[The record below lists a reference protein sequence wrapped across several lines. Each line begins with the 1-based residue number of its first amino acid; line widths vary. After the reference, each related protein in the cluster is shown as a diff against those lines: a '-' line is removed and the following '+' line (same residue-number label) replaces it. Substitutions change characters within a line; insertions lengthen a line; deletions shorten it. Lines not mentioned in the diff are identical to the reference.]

1 MRVFIVRPFGIKE
14 GIDFD
19 RVEAELLRPA
29 LDRMNRA
36 DRPVEGATTGDINRA
51 GNIRE
56 DMFRRLVASDLVIA
70 DVSIHNANVFYEL
83 GIRHGLQ
90 PFATF
95 MLRSRATEASYP
107 FDLQTDRYFL
117 YDGTNPGADVDALVA
132 ALESTLAAAGVD
144 SPVFRL
150 LPQLKAHPRGDL
162 IRPPR
167 GFVDEVER
175 ARRLGSDG
183 DLRLLAHEAQGF
195 EWESEGLRLVGD
207 TQFKLAAFDGARRTF
222 EALRRSAPDDWSV
235 NHKLATIYQKLSNTA
250 SKEHKETLLACSDE
264 AIERALK
271 AASLPA
277 EMAESHA
284 LKGSNAKT
292 RWIEAWS
299 TVSIEAERRKAA
311 LESPH
316 LDAAL
321 GAYLT
326 ATAVDLNAYFPA
338 INALGLLNI
347 QIELAKAMPN
357 LWAGRFDDDASA
369 MDELRGREATSE
381 RLAAALPL
389 VLGTDRHFQR
399 GNPDPP
405 DRWAALSAAELA
417 LVSGSRA
424 ERVAAAYRSALR
436 QAERFY
442 ADAARRN
449 VAMYQALGMFGD
461 RVDAALTAID
471 EAALPVQADG
481 SQQVQAPTSPRPDRV
496 LLFTGHMI
504 DAEQSKPPRFPRTP
518 LAESK
523 ARALIEEAVRGEAQ
537 PGERLLGFA
546 GGACGSDILF
556 HETCATLGV
565 PTTLMLALPQDLF
578 EVTSVQRGGAGWI
591 ERYRALCKRL
601 NPRSLQ
607 QSEALPDWLVGKPG
621 YDVWQRNNLWVMFH
635 ALATGATDLTLIAL
649 FNPDVDP
656 RGQGGTADMVATA
669 RAHGFKPLELDAR
682 VLLK

>member
-1 MRVFIVRPFGIKE
+1 MRVFIVRPFGVKE

-36 DRPVEGATTGDINRA
+36 DRAIEGATTGDISRA

-90 PFATF
+90 PCATF
-95 MLRSRATEASYP
+95 MLRSRATQDSYP

-117 YDGTNPGADVDALVA
+117 YDGTNPAANVDALVA

-150 LPQLKAHPRGDL
+150 LPQLKAHPRRDL

-167 GFVDEVER
+167 GFVTEVEQ

-235 NHKLATIYQKLSNTA
+235 NHKLATIYQRLRNTA
-250 SKEHKETLLACSDE
+250 AKERKETLLASSDE

-277 EMAESHA
+277 EMAESHG

-292 RWIEAWS
+292 HWIEAWS
-299 TVSIEAERRKAA
+299 AALEAERRKAA
-311 LESPH
+311 LRSPH
-316 LDAAL
+316 LDGAL
-321 GAYLT
+321 DAYLA
-326 ATAVDLNAYFPA
+326 ATALDLNAYFPA
-338 INALGLLNI
+338 INALGLLCI
-347 QIELAKAMPN
+347 QIELAKEMPD
-357 LWAGRFDDDASA
+357 LWADRFDDDAQA
-369 MDELRGREATSE
+369 TDELRTREATAA

-389 VLGTDRHFQR
+389 ALGTDPHLPR
-399 GNPDPP
+399 GDPGQP

-417 LVSGSRA
+417 LLSGVRA
-424 ERVAAAYRSALR
+424 ERVAAAYRAALR

-442 ADAARRN
+442 ADSARRN

-461 RVDAALTAID
+461 RVQAAWTAID
-471 EAALPVQADG
+471 QAARQVEADEPPPIQA
-481 SQQVQAPTSPRPDRV
+481 ATSRPPDRV
-496 LLFTGHMI
+496 VLFTGHMI
-504 DAEQSKPPRFPRTP
+504 DADPSKPPRFPPTP
-518 LAESK
+518 IAESR
-523 ARALIEEAVRGEAQ
+523 ARGLIAEALRGQSQGVETVV
-537 PGERLLGFA
+537 GLA
-546 GGACGSDILF
+546 GGACGGDILF
-556 HETCATLGV
+556 HETCAALGIQ
-565 PTTLMLALPQDLF
+565 TTLMLALPQDRF
-578 EVTSVQRGGAGWI
+578 EVTSVQRGGPGWI

-601 NPRSLQ
+601 NPRWLQ
-607 QSEALPDWLVGKPG
+607 ESEALPDWLVDKSG
-621 YDVWQRNNLWVMFH
+621 YDVWQRNNLWLMFH
-635 ALATGATDLTLIAL
+635 ALAIGASDLTLIAL

-656 RGQGGTADMVATA
+656 RGPGGTAHMVATA
-669 RAHGFKPLELDAR
+669 RVHGFKTLALDAR
-682 VLLK
+682 ELLA